1 MSELSELYDRDN
13 GFANYNTTYQ
23 WSNPNTPAPYYQSF
37 NISGKGTIDQS
48 IFSIVRMND
57 SYSLGA
63 YMSFLENGTSTSSHV
78 PTWHSVKN
86 NFSKNNDNITH
97 IAYNDIN
104 AYYSYDFTRQFSVM
118 NTSTP
123 IFTLEK
129 AKYSPSAIQYSNQ
142 LEQRFLRDF
151 DYNSLVLYPQFGYRY
166 GDYSRQHSGNYYD
179 LKQAQQ
185 QYGNVIV
192 FKIKLRFLY
201 SESRDLTN
209 TRTERR
215 SLGIYM
221 QFAGTIPTLSF
232 ESKVRG
238 QWYSYINQTGTD
250 SGVYLLVAL
259 CNDSNLFY
267 GPMYYPNAVG
277 AKPANSLAYIADY
290 DYTDILPYDY
300 SILDTFDWVSSGNP
314 VRQYCMSF
322 DTATT
327 VLDRLGYN
335 WAATIDSATSSK
347 TGAHCTD
354 PNIRCPV
361 IDPEGNFVTET
372 TLSGTDIADYAFSN
386 PDSNYN
392 WDSGDIEYDGKSII
406 EVRVTTEAEQSTTE
420 PTEEIDLNEPVLATT
435 GGNSAWILNQQ
446 KIDEFFLWLWNP
458 DGTIFDD
465 IVKACALLGENP
477 MDSVVSLKVYPFDLS
492 SLQRENRMICFG
504 RKASPVNAS
513 LLTGSNLVNIDL
525 GSFYFNDSGMF
536 NDFRD
541 YEPYSDYSLYI
552 PFVGVIPLQAI
563 ECINTTISVKM
574 IVDLVVGAC
583 TAVIFTNGV
592 PYKYIDGQI
601 GIDMPVTG
609 RNLAAYG
616 QTILAG
622 ALAGIPVSGKVA
634 GAMSSSDVG
643 AKVATGSVNAL
654 GRGAMNIASGMGL
667 GSSPAVGLADAG
679 MNFATGA
686 ANTAVGG
693 LGLGVIGAIGAA
705 PIIAGAAIPAL
716 LNNPQPQTAGCN
728 APATGLSKPLYPYFI
743 VRRSDC
749 WIPDNYNKL
758 YGRPVQQG
766 GKISDFHG
774 FCKFGNLCLDGI
786 DATEVEKTMINDILQ
801 NGVII

>member
-1 MSELSELYDRDN
+1 MSTYSEKYAQN
-13 GFANYNTTYQ
+13 VGGFYGWNVTYP
-23 WSNPNTPAPYYQSF
+23 WSNPNVDPQYYQSYATTGEAS
-37 NISGKGTIDQS
+37 IDPTIFQ
-48 IFSIVRMND
+48 IIRPND
-57 SYSLGA
+57 PWSLGA
-63 YMSFLENGTSTSSHV
+63 HYSFWSNSDGSGWRQ
-78 PTWHSVKN
+78 PTWEVVSNNYKKN
-86 NFSKNNDNITH
+86 VDAMSKLNSAPVFN
-97 IAYNDIN
+97 
-104 AYYSYDFTRQFSVM
+104 VM
-118 NTSTP
+118 NTNNN
-123 IFTLEK
+123 FYNDM
-129 AKYSPSAIQYSNQ
+129 KYSPDAIAYSIDYNQ
-142 LEQRFLRDF
+142 LFLRDY
-151 DYNSLVLYPQFGYRY
+151 DYNSLVMLPKFWYIYWENNSWYQTYAPYSQIEPIHSQHPDGLVMELNVEFYY
-166 GDYSRQHSGNYYD
+166 GQVNSGAVNSRSAFPFSPY
-179 LKQAQQ
+179 
-185 QYGNVIV
+185 I
-192 FKIKLRFLY
+192 
-201 SESRDLTN
+201 
-209 TRTERR
+209 
-215 SLGIYM
+215 
-221 QFAGTIPTLSF
+221 QFAGTIPVLRYNTS
-232 ESKVRG
+232 VVADAVYRDG
-238 QWYSYINQTGTD
+238 YT
-250 SGVYLLVAL
+250 SGVFLGTEAVSSSGSMKIF
-259 CNDSNLFY
+259 NTM
-267 GPMYYPNAVG
+267 GYYADNN
-277 AKPANSLAYIADY
+277 KCFNS
-290 DYTDILPYDY
+290 P
-300 SILDTFDWVSSGNP
+300 SSGNTFIIP
-314 VRQYCMSF
+314 FSSDLLVSHWLTNSNDIRYGMTLE
-322 DTATT
+322 DAVTII
-327 VLDRLGYN
+327 DRLGYN
-335 WAATIDSATSSK
+335 WAKSLNAAQTAK
-347 TGAHCTD
+347 TGSWCTD
-354 PNIRCPV
+354 PDIRCPV
-361 IDPEGNFVTET
+361 IDPENNTVTTVVNEGNFI
-372 TLSGTDIADYAFSN
+372 SDYAINN

-392 WDSGDIEYDGKSII
+392 WGTGDPEFDGKTMIQVV
-406 EVRVTTEAEQSTTE
+406 ENTNPVQSTTE

-435 GGNSAWILNQQ
+435 GGNSAWILTQD

-458 DGTIFDD
+458 DGSIFDD
-465 IVKACALLGENP
+465 IVHACALLGENP
-477 MDSVVSLKVYPFDLS
+477 MDSIVSLKVFPIDL
-492 SLQRENRMICFG
+492 RELPRVEKYICFG
-504 RKASPVNAS
+504 RKVSTVRAG

-552 PFVGVIPLQAI
+552 PFVGVIPLQAV

-609 RNLAAYG
+609 RNLASYG

-634 GAMSSSDVG
+634 GAISSSETG
-643 AKVATGSVNAL
+643 AKVASGSVNAL

-679 MNFATGA
+679 MNFATGSLNA
-686 ANTAVGG
+686 AAGAAG
-693 LGLGVIGAIGAA
+693 LGALGLIGAA

>member
-1 MSELSELYDRDN
+1 MSTYSEKYAQDVGAFSGWN
-13 GFANYNTTYQ
+13 VTYP
-23 WSNPNTPAPYYQSF
+23 WSNPNTDPAYYQSYATTGEAS
-37 NISGKGTIDQS
+37 IDPTIFQ
-48 IFSIVRMND
+48 IIRPND
-57 SYSLGA
+57 PWSLGA
-63 YMSFLENGTSTSSHV
+63 NFSFWSNSDGVSSGLRQ
-78 PTWHSVKN
+78 PTWEVVSNNYKKN
-86 NFSKNNDNITH
+86 VDVMAKLESAPVFNVLSTMHNF
-97 IAYNDIN
+97 YND
-104 AYYSYDFTRQFSVM
+104 M
-118 NTSTP
+118 
-123 IFTLEK
+123 
-129 AKYSPSAIQYSNQ
+129 KYSPDAISYSIDYS
-142 LEQRFLRDF
+142 QRFLRDY
-151 DYNSLVLYPQFGYRY
+151 DYNSLVLLPKFWYVYWANNSWYQEYADYNRIATLHSQHPDGLVMELNVECYY
-166 GDYSRQHSGNYYD
+166 GDVNRGAVSIRPGFPFSPY
-179 LKQAQQ
+179 
-185 QYGNVIV
+185 I
-192 FKIKLRFLY
+192 
-201 SESRDLTN
+201 
-209 TRTERR
+209 
-215 SLGIYM
+215 
-221 QFAGTIPTLSF
+221 QFAGNIPVIKYNFGTGG
-232 ESKVRG
+232 KG
-238 QWYSYINQTGTD
+238 QVYKDGYS
-250 SGVYLLVAL
+250 SGVFLGTEAVSSTHTFKIF
-259 CNDSNLFY
+259 NSP
-267 GPMYYPNAVG
+267 GYY
-277 AKPANSLAYIADY
+277 
-290 DYTDILPYDY
+290 
-300 SILDTFDWVSSGNP
+300 LDTNKTFNTSGSGNTFIIP
-314 VRQYCMSF
+314 FSSDLLISHYLTNSNDIRYGMTLEDAVTIM
-322 DTATT
+322 
-327 VLDRLGYN
+327 DRLGYN
-335 WAATIDSATSSK
+335 WAKSLNAAQSSK
-347 TGAHCTD
+347 TGSWCTD
-354 PNIRCPV
+354 PDLRCPV
-361 IDPEGNFVTET
+361 IDPETNTVT
-372 TLSGTDIADYAFSN
+372 TDVNEGVFISDYAINN

-392 WDSGDIEYDGKSII
+392 WGTGDPEFDGKTMIQVV
-406 EVRVTTEAEQSTTE
+406 ENTNPVQSTTE

-435 GGNSAWILNQQ
+435 GGNSAWIVNQQ

-458 DGTIFDD
+458 DGSIFDD
-465 IVKACALLGENP
+465 IVKGCALLGENP

-492 SLQRENRMICFG
+492 SLQRENRIICFG
-504 RKASPVNAS
+504 RVPSQINAS

-552 PFVGVIPLQAI
+552 PFVGVIPLQAV

-609 RNLAAYG
+609 RNLASYG

-686 ANTAVGG
+686 ANAALGG
-693 LGLGVIGAIGAA
+693 VGLGVIGAIGAA